1 MSELGVIFDMDGVL
15 VDSYRA
21 HLLSWQQSARH
32 FGLEM
37 TEPQFAATFGQTT
50 PEIIRHWWPGA
61 VDEEGAAKW
70 DRIKEADYR
79 DILRAD
85 FPAMDGAAELLRAL
99 HAAGFRLAIGSS
111 GPPEN
116 VALVRELL
124 DGAGHFDATVDARQV
139 THGKPH
145 PEVFL
150 TAARKLALAPRD
162 CAVVEDAP
170 AGVEAAR
177 RAGMA
182 AIALT
187 GTAAREKLAER
198 AHRVV
203 DSLRE
208 LTPDAIAEVIAV
220 ARAGGA
226 VEAGR

>member
-21 HLLSWQQSARH
+21 HLLSWQHSARH
-32 FGLEM
+32 FGLDMSEQ
-37 TEPQFAATFGQTT
+37 QFATTFGRTT

-61 VDEEGAAKW
+61 VDEAGVREW
-70 DRIKEADYR
+70 DHIKEADYR
-79 DILRAD
+79 QILRAG
-85 FPAMDGAAELLRAL
+85 FPAMDGAAELLSAL

-124 DGAGHFDATVDARQV
+124 AGAEHFCAAVDARQV
-139 THGKPH
+139 AHGKPH

-150 TAARKLALAPRD
+150 TAAKKLDLPPRD

-198 AHRVV
+198 AHLVV

-208 LTPDAIAEVIAV
+208 LTPAIIVQTIAA
-220 ARAGGA
+220 AR
-226 VEAGR
+226 EAR